1 MKTLHYIPILII
13 LFLSACT
20 SDETPF
26 PPEPDGQGNVTFV
39 FKAGSELTT
48 RTVLNSSDNRQHV
61 EKVHLYIFS
70 GIDEA
75 ATCQQ
80 IKEMPWPK
88 PGDVGYVTTERSYS
102 IVLAPGAYTFLAIGL
117 DDKSGTT
124 YNLPAAV
131 AIGSTLANAKAALA
145 SGQTRTDIAQSE
157 LYAGF
162 ATAPNVQASGNAA
175 VTIDLWRRVAGV
187 MGWFKNIPTQ
197 INNIPVSKVQIAFYT
212 QQNKSGYLKAQELEM
227 NSYPYDITNP
237 ANFKDYITDP
247 ISTSETDKI
256 VATMDVPANIDAAT
270 VLSAGSYMLPAA
282 APSVGNGTEYTLRIE
297 LIGSDG
303 SVLKAVRV
311 KTAPGDPL
319 YINPTGSGTG
329 IIDTGGPCRFPIVA
343 NHFYSIG
350 TSLAP
355 VDLGGGD
362 DIVITVNPDW
372 KDIVIAPLE

>member
-1 MKTLHYIPILII
+1 
-13 LFLSACT
+13 
-20 SDETPF
+20 
-26 PPEPDGQGNVTFV
+26 
-39 FKAGSELTT
+39 
-48 RTVLNSSDNRQHV
+48 
-61 EKVHLYIFS
+61 
-70 GIDEA
+70 
-75 ATCQQ
+75 
-80 IKEMPWPK
+80 MPWPK

-362 DIVITVNPDW
+362 DIVLTVNPDW